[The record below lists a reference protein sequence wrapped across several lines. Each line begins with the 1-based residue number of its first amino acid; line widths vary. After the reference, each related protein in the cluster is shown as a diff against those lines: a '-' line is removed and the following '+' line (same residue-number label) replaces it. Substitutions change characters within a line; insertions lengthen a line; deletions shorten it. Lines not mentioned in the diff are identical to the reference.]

1 MHFKWNYEPPTPQEK
16 QASDELSGKLGIH
29 PILAQLLIRR
39 GITTESAA
47 KRFFRP
53 QLADLINPF
62 LMKDMDVAV
71 DRLNDAMGRKERILV
86 YGDYDVDGCTAV
98 ALVYK
103 FL

>member
-1 MHFKWNYEPPTPQEK
+1 MHFKWNYEPPTPEQKRAAKELGEK
-16 QASDELSGKLGIH
+16 IGMSPL
-29 PILAQLLIRR
+29 LAQLLIRR

-71 DRLNDAMGRKERILV
+71 DRLNDAMENL
-86 YGDYDVDGCTAV
+86 
-98 ALVYK
+98 
-103 FL
+103 